1 MERGHYKDDGS
12 LMFILF
18 MFILHGKT
26 AAIKAQVELLSKWL
40 RLHFVDI
47 PQRRSI
53 QTILSAYE
61 FVNIVLLGVV
71 SVRSALLAVLHKSSH
86 LDLYL
91 FKKKTKKQEL
101 SKSLILFMSN
111 HHGS

>member
-1 MERGHYKDDGS
+1 MESRHFKDDGS
-12 LMFILF
+12 LMF
-18 MFILHGKT
+18 MFILHGKA

-71 SVRSALLAVLHKSSH
+71 SVRSALLAVLHNR
-86 LDLYL
+86 LLPQGRRAL
-91 FKKKTKKQEL
+91 T
-101 SKSLILFMSN
+101 
-111 HHGS
+111 

>member
-71 SVRSALLAVLHKSSH
+71 SVRSALLAVLHNR
-86 LDLYL
+86 LLPQGRRAL
-91 FKKKTKKQEL
+91 T
-101 SKSLILFMSN
+101 
-111 HHGS
+111 